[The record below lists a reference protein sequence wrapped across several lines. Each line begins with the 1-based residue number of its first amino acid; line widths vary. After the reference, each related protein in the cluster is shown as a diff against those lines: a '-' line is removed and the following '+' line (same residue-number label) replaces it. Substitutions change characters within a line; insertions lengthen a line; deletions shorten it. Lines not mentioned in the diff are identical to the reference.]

1 MKTKNPFLLP
11 ALIAS
16 VGLTLAGRVTAQTF
30 TTLHTFTALS
40 NGDYGTNSD
49 GGLPLGLFLS
59 GNTLYGT
66 AGVVFSLSFRPQ
78 LTITRSGAYVI
89 FTWPTNVA
97 GFDYTGYTL
106 QSTTNL
112 VSPAIWITNSPVP
125 VVVDGKNTVTN
136 SISGTNK
143 FYRLIQ

>member
-49 GGLPLGLFLS
+49 GVAPNGLFLS

-66 AGVVFSLSFRPQ
+66 AKFSGPSDAGTVFKVNTDGTGFTILHSF
-78 LTITRSGAYVI
+78 TARS
-89 FTWPTNVA
+89 
-97 GFDYTGYTL
+97 
-106 QSTTNL
+106 SS
-112 VSPAIWITNSPVP
+112 SPFTNS
-125 VVVDGKNTVTN
+125 DGAIPQAGLILSGNTLYGTAAAGG
-136 SISGTNK
+136 SGGDGTVFRVNTDG
-143 FYRLIQ
+143 